1 MLFETILQNSLYS
14 STLRISVASST
25 SFLEVDNGQEA
36 NRCICLIILEIRQKV
51 KESRKQAPVI
61 NKKNNK
67 QVTNENNNKKEH
79 QIKGRM
85 TILSAGY
92 NKLRHVKTAMAA
104 ATILGGGSTV
114 GMTMGL
120 STTSAAVASNLNIK
134 IIPNNKLYVSEPN
147 PSWFGNG
154 PNPTPN
160 TEASSTWTN
169 ANWLKSRFH
178 FSFAEYHNSNNL
190 NFGVLRVMNDDLV
203 QPQRGFGTHPH
214 GDMEIIT
221 YIVDGELTHKDSMG
235 TEESLGRGSI
245 QFMTAGTGVRHSE
258 YNHGDRPLR
267 FIQTWI
273 VPSQRGLKPNYGSY
287 KGPADGTINELL
299 HLVSP
304 NEENW
309 VSDDSS
315 NTNAV
320 AAPVQVNQDVN
331 VYASELE
338 LGQTVSY
345 KFPSNEGQRQAY
357 LLCIEGSLNVN
368 GKQLSKYDG
377 CEITQTTTTTSDDAT
392 LEITA
397 TDVEDTEHGKV
408 AHFLMFTMKHV
419 PGSGRKDL

>member
-1 MLFETILQNSLYS
+1 
-14 STLRISVASST
+14 
-25 SFLEVDNGQEA
+25 
-36 NRCICLIILEIRQKV
+36 
-51 KESRKQAPVI
+51 
-61 NKKNNK
+61 
-67 QVTNENNNKKEH
+67 
-79 QIKGRM
+79 M

-114 GMTMGL
+114 GMTMGM
-120 STTSAAVASNLNIK
+120 STAAAAAGSNLNIK
-134 IIPNNKLYVSEPN
+134 VIPNDKLYVSEPN

-160 TEASSTWTN
+160 TEASSSWTN
-169 ANWLKSRFH
+169 TNWLKSRFH
-178 FSFAEYHNSNNL
+178 FSFAEYHNGQNL

-287 KGPADGTINELL
+287 KGPNNGKINELV

-304 NEENW
+304 NEENCIAE
-309 VSDDSS
+309 D

-320 AAPVQVNQDVN
+320 TAPVQVNQDVN

-345 KFPSNEGQRQAY
+345 KFPEGEHRQAY
-357 LLCIEGSLNVN
+357 LLCIEGALNVN

-377 CEITQTTTTTSDDAT
+377 CEITPTSTTTTTSSSSTMDT